1 MKNKNENNISIIPIG
16 STSLD
21 RVINSIAITT
31 KILNDNNENKLFLLL
46 EEALELINQKKH
58 KEAILVLDEIA
69 ISDRLVFSLFMK

>member
-16 STSLD
+16 STSLV